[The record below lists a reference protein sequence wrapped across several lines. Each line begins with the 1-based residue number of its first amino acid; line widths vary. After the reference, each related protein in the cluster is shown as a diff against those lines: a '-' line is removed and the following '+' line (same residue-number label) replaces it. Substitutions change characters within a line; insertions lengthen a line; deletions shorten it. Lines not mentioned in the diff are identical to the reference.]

1 MRFICETCRANLQ
14 ISDEKLRGK
23 RLIVRCKRC
32 GVQIRIADPA
42 LSAQQPRDEETSR
55 PAVPPPPPLQAFAT
69 DAAAWFAI
77 VRSDQLGPLTR
88 SQLESR
94 IASGDVHPGTYV
106 WKQQME
112 TWVPAQALRELAA
125 MFPAPPPPPPQAA
138 RTAAPMESAEGPMP
152 PLPASPAGESA
163 GSPGPDASVSVSP
176 EDGAL
181 GLARWGAAELA
192 RTRAETPVPA
202 PVADKRSTPS
212 ISKPEFRIG
221 QAERRG
227 SLRAAL
233 LVLGAAGVLSLA
245 AFAILYERK
254 EGARHAQ
261 EVAQLGASPPAPPGD
276 ASPKAPEQ
284 KAAPAA
290 TPEMGHGTVPS
301 PDVLKK
307 KVDESMPA
315 LQGCVDQALQRDP
328 ALRVGKILILTTV
341 APSGEVT
348 STRIDKKNVDQ
359 SQLGACLKSAARNIH
374 FPSFKGEAFPLDIP
388 VVVAG
393 GD

>member
-1 MRFICETCRANLQ
+1 MRFTCETCRANLQ

-42 LSAQQPRDEETSR
+42 LSAQPPGGEASR
-55 PAVPPPPPLQAFAT
+55 RAVPPPPPPHALADDPAV
-69 DAAAWFAI
+69 WFAV

-88 SQLESR
+88 SELETR
-94 IASGDVHPGTYV
+94 IASGEVHPGTYL
-106 WKQQME
+106 WKQRME
-112 TWVPAQALRELAA
+112 SWVPAQAIGELAA
-125 MFPAPPPPPPQAA
+125 LFPAPPPPPPQAA
-138 RTAAPMESAEGPMP
+138 RAAAPMESAEGQMP
-152 PLPASPAGESA
+152 PLPPSPAGESS
-163 GSPGPDASVSVSP
+163 GSTGPDASVSVPP
-176 EDGAL
+176 EEGAL
-181 GLARWGAAELA
+181 DLARWGAEELA
-192 RTRAETPVPA
+192 KTRAETPVPA
-202 PVADKRSTPS
+202 PFPEKQSAPS
-212 ISKPEFRIG
+212 IPKPEFRVG
-221 QAERRG
+221 QPERRG
-227 SLRAAL
+227 PLRAAL
-233 LVLGAAGVLSLA
+233 LVLGVAGVLSLA

-261 EVAQLGASPPAPPGD
+261 EVAQLGAPPAPPGD
-276 ASPKAPEQ
+276 ASPKVPDQ

-290 TPEMGHGTVPS
+290 TEVAAHGTVPS

-348 STRIDKKNVDQ
+348 STRIDRKNVDQ

-374 FPSFKGEAFPLDIP
+374 FPSFNGEAFPLDIP